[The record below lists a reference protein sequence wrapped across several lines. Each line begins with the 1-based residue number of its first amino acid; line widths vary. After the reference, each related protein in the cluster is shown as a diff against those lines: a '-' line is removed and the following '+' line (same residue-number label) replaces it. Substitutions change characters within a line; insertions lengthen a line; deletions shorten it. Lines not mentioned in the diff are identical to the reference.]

1 MDTRAYSTI
10 CLKALD
16 DQQRTFSGL
25 ATSPVP
31 DRIDDVIEPLGCR
44 YRNPLVLLRAHD
56 HTMPIGEVHFDRPS
70 KSGIGF
76 RARIPTVTE
85 LGLLK
90 DRLDMAW
97 GEIRHGLIKAVS
109 IGFRALESERL
120 PSGGLR
126 FTKTEIYEL
135 STVAV
140 PAQELATIDAVKSI
154 DAAIRRGETPSAP
167 QASSLWREIADGG
180 QRSLDLLRGSP
191 GFAKATSAMQMASE
205 ARIFGMEAV
214 KALAAKVEELERGQS
229 EPTLRYVGV
238 WRSDR
243 AYRQGDFVS
252 HSGSLWHCNSPTDL
266 RPGEGGG
273 WQLAV
278 KAGRDGKDAR

>member
-10 CLKALD
+10 CVKELD
-16 DQQRTFSGL
+16 DQQREFTGL

-44 YRNPLVLLRAHD
+44 FKNPLVLLRAHD
-56 HTMPIGEVHFDRPS
+56 HTMPIGEVHFDRPT
-70 KSGIGF
+70 KAGIGF
-76 RARIPTVTE
+76 RARIPKITE
-85 LGLLK
+85 PGLLK

-109 IGFRALESERL
+109 IGFRSLESERL

-154 DAAIRRGETPSAP
+154 DAAIRRGETPNEPSTLWKQVAAIGQ
-167 QASSLWREIADGG
+167 QASDKARATKVF
-180 QRSLDLLRGSP
+180 QQASP
-191 GFAKATSAMQMASE
+191 ALGTAFVAGEVSNAMI
-205 ARIFGMEAV
+205 R
-214 KALAAKVEELERGQS
+214 ALANRVEELDARLSASPLEYR
-229 EPTLRYVGV
+229 GV
-238 WRSDR
+238 WKPNTMYPARTFITHNGQVYF
-243 AYRQGDFVS
+243 AEKATDF
-252 HSGSLWHCNSPTDL
+252 
-266 RPGEGGG
+266 RPGEGHG

-278 KAGRDGKDAR
+278 KAGKDGKDARP